1 LTRLRVVPRL
11 AGIQDGSGD
20 DMRLTPEQVR
30 QFKAFGFV
38 VLKDFFDA
46 DELKLIRR
54 DFDFAAARASKLE
67 PFDGTKMQYFS
78 MQGEET
84 PFYASLPEMPRFYKV
99 AEQLFGERTFAF
111 ESNAYRYVG
120 NTRWHYNDGSSNFNG
135 YGIKFQFALQH
146 VDGSTGALRFI
157 PGSHLPLYQDVL
169 ASVPPLGR
177 EWYDTDEAWEAI
189 DKIPGHICEYG
200 PGDAV
205 AFDLRIFHATWGGGN
220 DRQMSCVSFFHYPET
235 PEEVET
241 MRSIAPTYSKPGPS
255 PSMPWND
262 GVRAQWLSNP
272 QGSAKRQAWID
283 AIQEL
288 SNIPTDQTGL
298 RLDFD
303 RYGSSTL
310 VPA

>member
-1 LTRLRVVPRL
+1 
-11 AGIQDGSGD
+11 
-20 DMRLTPEQVR
+20 MRLTPEQVR

-67 PFDGTKMQYFS
+67 PFDGTKMQYFN

-177 EWYDTDEAWEAI
+177 QWHDTDEAWEAI
-189 DKIPGHICEYG
+189 DKIPSHICEYG

-272 QGSAKRQAWID
+272 QGSAKRQTWID